1 MSGER
6 NPAGAG
12 DKPQNK
18 ITPMKTPRLTNG
30 ARTEGFTLIE
40 LLVVISIIAILAGF
54 AMPVF
59 SNAQKNGRITD
70 TLNNAK
76 QTSTALK
83 MYAGDHDG
91 TYPMYTNPDDTSTVV
106 TTANAAFELLM
117 PRYSSS
123 KAIFANKNSAWC
135 KSTGA
140 PAAGTT
146 DQYKVLAAQC
156 DWSYVVGLSETSDSR
171 WPLMATA
178 FAEGAEPVYK
188 KSTSAKGGVWG
199 ATDAVVVFVDH
210 SAKKIGEL
218 GKSGTDDAFIKR
230 SDDPTKN
237 MFKVE
242 KDVWLSGDTVSV
254 LPPLGGSGG
263 K

>member
-1 MSGER
+1 M
-6 NPAGAG
+6 
-12 DKPQNK
+12 K
-18 ITPMKTPRLTNG
+18 IPRLPRNVRG

-91 TYPMYTNPDDTSTVV
+91 TYPYLKDPDDAAAVLASS
-106 TTANAAFELLM
+106 NEAFEVLM

-123 KAIFANKNSAWC
+123 KTIFANRNSAWC
-135 KSTGA
+135 KGA
-140 PAAGTT
+140 APVAADATN
-146 DQYKVLAAQC
+146 QYKVLAGQC
-156 DWSYVVGLSETSDSR
+156 DWAYVTGLSETSDSR

-178 FAEGAEPVYK
+178 FAPGTKTYMKA
-188 KSTSAKGGVWG
+188 TSAKGGVWG
-199 ATDAVVVFVDH
+199 ATDAVVVLVDH

-218 GKSGTDDAFIKR
+218 YKSGEDGAYIKR
-230 SDDPTKN
+230 PDKPTSN
-237 MFKVE
+237 MFE
-242 KDVWLSGDTVSV
+242 PADDWLAGDTVKI
-254 LPPLGGSGG
+254 LEPLGGA
-263 K
+263 